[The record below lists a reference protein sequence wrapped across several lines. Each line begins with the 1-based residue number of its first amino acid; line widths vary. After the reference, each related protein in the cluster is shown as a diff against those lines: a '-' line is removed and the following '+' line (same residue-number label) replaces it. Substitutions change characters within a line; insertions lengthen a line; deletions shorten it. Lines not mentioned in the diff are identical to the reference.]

1 MVPKHKN
8 LPYVLCFLGPSHFSF
23 QIFLLSFFVLFR
35 FVFFTML
42 EAKYNVGSDGLGF
55 PLWNFFLQPWTRGGH
70 AGKLSLHNLIW
81 QIWYMPKT
89 WHFTIQTFYGA
100 ALCFK
105 HNTAFK
111 EHVVIQPP
119 PQVPKV
125 PLKIYGGETKR
136 LHIMASN
143 PLRSL
148 WFLPLSFCALW
159 GGQADTLGDSLQ
171 HHSQGLGKPHL
182 WSEKEC
188 PERGLQ
194 SSQVWQN
201 SH

>member
-8 LPYVLCFLGPSHFSF
+8 LPYVLCFLGSSHFSF
-23 QIFLLSFFVLFR
+23 QIFLLVFF
-35 FVFFTML
+35 FFTML
-42 EAKYNVGSDGLGF
+42 EAKHNVASDGLGF
-55 PLWNFFLQPWTRGGH
+55 PLWNFFLQCWIRGGH

-119 PQVPKV
+119 PQVPRV

-143 PLRSL
+143 PLSSL
-148 WFLPLSFCALW
+148 WFFPLSFCALW

-182 WSEKEC
+182 WSEKEWS
-188 PERGLQ
+188 ERGLQ
-194 SSQVWQN
+194 SSQAWQN
-201 SH
+201 RH